1 MYQIKVL
8 AVDDEE
14 NMRSGMFRVL
24 SRHKIILPDIESE
37 VTLEVKTTDSAEK
50 ALEIL
55 KDYPAD
61 LLILDYKMSGMSG
74 LDMLELLD
82 KETKMLTIMI
92 TAYASLDTAVSAIR
106 AGAFDFLAKP
116 FSPKELKDTVG
127 KAVHHLILAKQVRKL
142 NEEKRQVRFQ
152 FISVLGHELKA
163 PLNAIEGYLYMIK
176 DRTAGEELKPYDEM
190 VNRSILRTDQ
200 MRKLIQDILEMTKI
214 ESGKRK
220 RVLQDIDIIPI
231 VLRSIETMLPDAE
244 KMKVA
249 MNLNAKSTVIFR
261 SDSEEIEMILNNL
274 ISNAV
279 KYNKPGGKVD
289 INVELENEKLIISVK
304 DSGIG
309 MTNDE
314 SSQLFNEFV
323 RIKNSKTRNILGS
336 GLGLSTVKKIAEL
349 YGGNVEVQSQA
360 DIGTEI
366 KVLLNKDNS

>member
-50 ALEIL
+50 ALGIL
-55 KDYPAD
+55 KEYPAD

-220 RVLQDIDIIPI
+220 RILQDIDIIPI

-261 SDSEEIEMILNNL
+261 ADTEEIEMILNNL

-289 INVELENEKLIISVK
+289 INIELENETLIFSVK

-314 SSQLFNEFV
+314 SNQLFNEFV

-336 GLGLSTVKKIAEL
+336 GLGLSTVKKITEL
-349 YGGNVEVQSQA
+349 YGGTVSLKSEA
-360 DIGTEI
+360 DKGTEI
-366 KVLLNKDNS
+366 TVVLH